1 MFPISETEVT
11 FPDLSIWSRGV
22 LLLARLANNE
32 TPRDEA
38 RPGSQMIAV
47 FFEPNFNRFAE
58 LIIAVVKFV

>member
-47 FFEPNFNRFAE
+47 FFRTQFQQ
-58 LIIAVVKFV
+58 IC